1 VPEGRHAFLFAL
13 LRTALPPTPE
23 HVAALVAKNRAIYE
37 QLVALDGTRYPID
50 SVPMSRA
57 DWRQHFGPFWASFVL
72 KKERF
77 DPDNVLTP
85 GQRIFC

>member
-1 VPEGRHAFLFAL
+1 
-13 LRTALPPTPE
+13 
-23 HVAALVAKNRAIYE
+23 
-37 QLVALDGTRYPID
+37 
-50 SVPMSRA
+50 MSRA

-85 GQRIFC
+85 GQRIFY